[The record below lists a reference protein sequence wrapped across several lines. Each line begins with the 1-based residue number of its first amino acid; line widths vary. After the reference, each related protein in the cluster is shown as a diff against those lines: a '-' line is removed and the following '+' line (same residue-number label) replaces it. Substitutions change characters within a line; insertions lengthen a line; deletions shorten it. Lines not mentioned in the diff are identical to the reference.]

1 MREGLVATI
10 WNTQFQRQQINA
22 TFTGNGLPGIRCF
35 CKLINYVNL
44 EGSDFRITTYSRL
57 GATGRSQ
64 TEIVGKILVV
74 VMLGQGLFVHSS
86 FLKNAYFEKNEFFGE
101 VFVQKP
107 SRV

>member
-1 MREGLVATI
+1 MREGLVATV

-74 VMLGQGLFVHSS
+74 VMLGVGLFVHSS
-86 FLKNAYFEKNEFFGE
+86 FFFEKMLISKN
-101 VFVQKP
+101 
-107 SRV
+107 